1 MSMRIT
7 VQDAEVRRVLQQLP
21 KQIATNVRKRGMRK
35 PLMKVR
41 DDLRRLW
48 GKAKFRGKAP
58 HRRAIASATRID
70 IRRVQNGRIR
80 GSVGVMYG
88 GAGGKAAKGR
98 QRIWHLL
105 EDGFRHASR
114 GSSDAYSN
122 ISQGLRGQRDARHAY
137 VKKARKEIF
146 ERIKGRNFQA
156 KTERRKAMQAMYAS
170 ARERYAELA
179 SYTDKRRGRIAKA
192 MSMAKRI
199 RGRGISRGYVAAN
212 GARVFREI
220 SQSILREARAA
231 LKGAA

>member
-1 MSMRIT
+1 MRIT

-48 GKAKFRGKAP
+48 RKAKFRGKAP

-70 IRRVQNGRIR
+70 IRRVQNGNIR
-80 GSVGVMYG
+80 GVAGVHYGKGG
-88 GAGGKAAKGR
+88 GARAAGR
-98 QRIWHLL
+98 QRVYHLL
-105 EDGFRHASR
+105 ESGFKH
-114 GSSDAYSN
+114 GS
-122 ISQGLRGQRDARHAY
+122 
-137 VKKARKEIF
+137 
-146 ERIKGRNFQA
+146 A
-156 KTERRKAMQAMYAS
+156 KQSGVLGGIRAALGMR
-170 ARERYAELA
+170 
-179 SYTDKRRGRIAKA
+179 
-192 MSMAKRI
+192 KRI
-199 RGRGISRGYVAAN
+199 RGRGISSGYVKAN